1 MKKLLLALVAVLTVA
16 LPGLAA
22 DKLVFYNNTD
32 SWNNLNMWVWND
44 GNGGTSKSM
53 TSFYDNYYYGEVS
66 TNRLKFRNSP
76 AGNDWANETK
86 DNINLDSYPKAK
98 CWAGTNAT
106 GTDVEIILNGE
117 FKNNGWQDYPMSY
130 NASDMTFSVELDVAK
145 ATGQCLVKF
154 KVGNDTK
161 YLKAPSD
168 KTLSTTTP
176 INFNSDQNCSYN
188 LPVGKYKFVFDV
200 RSEKKLTVT
209 EVGGSSSVKYYLD
222 GAAING
228 WNKNDIELTQVGSTN
243 VYKATGVEIK
253 NLGAFGV
260 RAMDG
265 STEKA
270 FYWASNTSNKT
281 FNNEVEKGKTYTQS
295 LSTVAKNSSGNNGA
309 DFVMNFTGTNY
320 AFELNLDYNTLTITG
335 DGIKDPVITPEVVK
349 YALKGQMFGISGG
362 WDAKDLK
369 SSNGKWVLEDVEFGN
384 GNEFGIQGL
393 NSSNE
398 QKQWIYGETSRN
410 EFSGA
415 CTLNTVIESGSNGKN
430 WKYTGAKATY
440 NVTFDPTASTLTI
453 AKSGDP
459 QPNKVTVYF
468 NAGADWYNTD
478 VMNKADM
485 YAYLLDGSGNITG
498 NKIKMTK
505 LEGPN
510 VQLPLFSVDVE
521 NPSNYGGVRFECTN
535 KDNNTLYYT
544 SWNCPD
550 YDKDRWY
557 MFIYNTGDKISGN
570 ALQCYAAQSFVT
582 YETYE
587 RLRNNVKENV
597 YYIGGGIKG
606 LGFWNTTKKAD
617 VADGVFVFPVDL
629 DDNGNKY
636 PGNITFKMSW
646 MDADGFLA
654 DYNAKYGKN
663 HSKRGNRWWS
673 TFNLG
678 LVGPTLAP
686 EYYDADGNV
695 TDKLLEAALT
705 DEQISKLKNSEGV
718 VDGNYSVKYK
728 PNRTRKYSRYN
739 NYNWWITK
747 EQLTALGSDHYIV
760 IDTENKTSAFI
771 PFKPEPALSSVTAGN
786 LICSDYEFTLDD
798 EAQLGNVL
806 AGSAIA
812 GEARINKAN
821 EAVGTA
827 TMKAST
833 GISLFDPKLG
843 NADHPQGY
851 DVVYSIFQ
859 GEGEDAV
866 EIASFDGVADAKSYK
881 IVLNQMILGQNQKIA
896 VRATYHDLVNNTSF
910 RSLYKSVDIAN
921 NKDLPAPQE
930 EGEPEIIIFKDGE
943 GWNAYVKAGFMVS
956 TQLAEG
962 SDSELLHVYPDFE
975 FAAGSQGDGVR
986 LVKDG
991 GWAAEVMNKP
1001 SYTMWESGPYDH
1013 DTQNWATM
1021 AFSGTRN
1028 NAHHYTFHFVF
1039 TNIVPFDYSFD
1050 SESSVDLKV
1059 KVFAAYPFLVDVSR
1073 GNVDVTP
1080 CSDESGATPIV
1091 KASVPVR
1098 RKAAGDANKSLAMSF
1113 VSTPLS
1119 FTARSGNLSGITD
1132 AEIANGDGEAEYF
1145 NLQGVR
1151 VQGDIVPGVYI
1162 VRRGEKVTKEIIR

>member
-1 MKKLLLALVAVLTVA
+1 MKKLLLALVAFFMSI
-16 LPGLAA
+16 AA
-22 DKLVFYNNTD
+22 NAASDYQIKGTA
-32 SWNNLNMWVWND
+32 WNNWSTLNDMTESNGVWYFTYTYSEAANFGIQHGSD
-44 GNGGTSKSM
+44 FISSAEDNPAVKIDQDNSAKINGKNWYINVTGKYTIVFSPSTMTLTAYAGDFKGDNAVITYNMHGTSLGGWN
-53 TSFYDNYYYGEVS
+53 TNYVELTEQSNGHWTAKTTV
-66 TNRLKFRNSP
+66 
-76 AGNDWANETK
+76 K
-86 DNINLDSYPKAK
+86 D
-98 CWAGTNAT
+98 
-106 GTDVEIILNGE
+106 GE
-117 FKNNGWQDYPMSY
+117 FVVRK
-130 NASDMTFSVELDVAK
+130 
-145 ATGQCLVKF
+145 
-154 KVGNDTK
+154 
-161 YLKAPSD
+161 LK
-168 KTLSTTTP
+168 
-176 INFNSDQNCSYN
+176 
-188 LPVGKYKFVFDV
+188 
-200 RSEKKLTVT
+200 
-209 EVGGSSSVKYYLD
+209 
-222 GAAING
+222 
-228 WNKNDIELTQVGSTN
+228 
-243 VYKATGVEIK
+243 
-253 NLGAFGV
+253 
-260 RAMDG
+260 
-265 STEKA
+265 
-270 FYWASNTSNKT
+270 
-281 FNNEVEKGKTYTQS
+281 
-295 LSTVAKNSSGNNGA
+295 NGA
-309 DFVMNFTGTNY
+309 EETYYRGNIEFNTGNLNKAQTIKAEGGNLTTSGLSGQYTFDFDPTN
-320 AFELNLDYNTLTITG
+320 LNLTIS
-335 DGIKDPVITPEVVK
+335 DKDPVVTPEVVK
-349 YALKGQMFGISGG
+349 YALKGQMFGTSGG

-369 SSNGKWVLEDVEFGN
+369 SSNGKWVLEDVEFSN

-398 QKQWIYGETSRN
+398 QKQWIYGETNRN

-415 CTLNTVIESGSNGKN
+415 CTLNTVIENTAKDNGKN
-430 WKYTGAKATY
+430 WKYTGTKATY
-440 NVTFDPTASTLTI
+440 NVTFDPTANTLTI
-453 AKSGDP
+453 AKNGEDP
-459 QPNKVTVYF
+459 LPGNKVTVYF

-485 YAYLLDGSGNITG
+485 YAYLLDGSGNTTG

-606 LGFWNTTKKAD
+606 LGFWDTTKKAD

-695 TDKLLEAALT
+695 TDKLLEAALR

-843 NADHPQGY
+843 NAAHPQGY

-1162 VRRGEKVTKEIIR
+1162 VRRGDKVTKEIVR